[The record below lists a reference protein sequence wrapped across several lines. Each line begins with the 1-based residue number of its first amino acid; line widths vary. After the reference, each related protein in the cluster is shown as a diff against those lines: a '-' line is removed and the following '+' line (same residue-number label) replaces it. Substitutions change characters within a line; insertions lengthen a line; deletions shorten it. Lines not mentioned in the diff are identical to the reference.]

1 MKLDK
6 CNAYTAKEILG
17 YSRRKSYVSAARE
30 EETSIQLN
38 YRSPPIRRKNEPIE
52 IRTEKMKKRAV
63 TPIDKKQKK
72 QQAERKLVR
81 KQSGRGEHKK
91 RLLPNKQ

>member
-30 EETSIQLN
+30 EETSLQLN
-38 YRSPPIRRKNEPIE
+38 YRSPPIRKRDEPMKIQNRENEEKVSDTHRQETEVATDREKVGEGAIRKRRTQEE
-52 IRTEKMKKRAV
+52 IAFK
-63 TPIDKKQKK
+63 
-72 QQAERKLVR
+72 
-81 KQSGRGEHKK
+81 
-91 RLLPNKQ
+91 